1 MRPALAALLFMTLG
15 ASLVP
20 VGDAFAKEISR
31 VTMIEP
37 TLVAFARFL
46 TGAAFF
52 LPLALWRRQIP
63 KLTVH
68 FVFAQALRGV
78 FITGGIS
85 CMVTAVSHAPLA
97 DVFGAFFIAPA
108 IATGLA
114 ALVLKEKVTRLD
126 LLSLGLGLIGVLMV
140 ARPGAEMNI
149 GLLWALS
156 GGVFY
161 GCFNAATRWSAGFT
175 PPLAQIAGQ
184 LVFGALFTAPL
195 AITHVGQMGS
205 ALAPAWFRC
214 RIGHGEFLSG
224 DGLCAGEG
232 GSAFAA
238 DLSAIAKRG
247 ADWSRGFWRCAGCDC
262 CRRARADRLCRA
274 GDQAAGRG
282 SPISRDPAAPVI
294 FAVMISPTG

>member
-195 AITHVGQMGS
+195 AITHVGQMGE
-205 ALAPAWFRC
+205 APWLLL
-214 RIGHGEFLSG
+214 GSG
-224 DGLCAGEG
+224 V
-232 GSAFAA
+232 GSAMANFFLVMAYA
-238 DLSAIAKRG
+238 
-247 ADWSRGFWRCAGCDC
+247 
-262 CRRARADRLCRA
+262 RARAAVLSPLIYLQLPSA
-274 GDQAAGRG
+274 ALIGLAVFGDVPDAIAAAGLALIVFAGLGIRLLG
-282 SPISRDPAAPVI
+282 AARRS
-294 FAVMISPTG
+294 AVTPPRR

>member
-140 ARPGAEMNI
+140 ARPGTEMNI
-149 GLLWALS
+149 GLLWALA

-195 AITHVGQMGS
+195 AITHVGQMGE
-205 ALAPAWFRC
+205 APWLLL
-214 RIGHGEFLSG
+214 GSG
-224 DGLCAGEG
+224 V
-232 GSAFAA
+232 GSAMANFFLVMAYARERAA
-238 DLSAIAKRG
+238 VLSPLIYLQLPSAALIGLAVFGDVPDAIA
-247 ADWSRGFWRCAGCDC
+247 
-262 CRRARADRLCRA
+262 
-274 GDQAAGRG
+274 AAGLALIVFAGLGIRLLG
-282 SPISRDPAAPVI
+282 AARRS
-294 FAVMISPTG
+294 AVTPPRR

>member
-195 AITHVGQMGS
+195 AITHVGQMGE
-205 ALAPAWFRC
+205 APWLLLVPVSDRPW
-214 RIGHGEFLSG
+214 RIS
-224 DGLCAGEG
+224 
-232 GSAFAA
+232 
-238 DLSAIAKRG
+238 
-247 ADWSRGFWRCAGCDC
+247 FW
-262 CRRARADRLCRA
+262 
-274 GDQAAGRG
+274 
-282 SPISRDPAAPVI
+282 
-294 FAVMISPTG
+294 